1 MIEPSSPTTLKGIK
15 DLAKTLKKAQ
25 GLQHARALDQAAV
38 RAGYQNFKHAR
49 NRLGDRTP
57 APAPQASF
65 PTWVTVAWR
74 DPSGQGGRETCLVV
88 LTRPISELVTARQLT
103 ASHNLGGLIMAASD
117 HLVGGQRASSQTGAQ
132 WEAGRAARTL
142 QLMDAT
148 GLRPTASR
156 RRIYPQGQYANRAP
170 GSDHGVGWY
179 DPETRTYLYT
189 DEPYNGSVDQ
199 VAEER
204 AAWADQFG
212 WKIVKPNWRGMH
224 RPEAT
229 ELFVMAPKTFDLD
242 GLRRALDRLPVWPNP
257 WPGLSRPFGD
267 SFRTPAEAARG
278 R

>member
-1 MIEPSSPTTLKGIK
+1 MIEPSSPTTLNGIK

-148 GLRPTASR
+148 GLRRPPAGAASTPKASTPTGRPAAIMASDGTIR
-156 RRIYPQGQYANRAP
+156 RPGRTSTPMNR
-170 GSDHGVGWY
+170 
-179 DPETRTYLYT
+179 TT
-189 DEPYNGSVDQ
+189 DRSIRSPKSVQ
-199 VAEER
+199 
-204 AAWADQFG
+204 
-212 WKIVKPNWRGMH
+212 
-224 RPEAT
+224 
-229 ELFVMAPKTFDLD
+229 
-242 GLRRALDRLPVWPNP
+242 
-257 WPGLSRPFGD
+257 
-267 SFRTPAEAARG
+267 RG
-278 R
+278 RISLAGRS